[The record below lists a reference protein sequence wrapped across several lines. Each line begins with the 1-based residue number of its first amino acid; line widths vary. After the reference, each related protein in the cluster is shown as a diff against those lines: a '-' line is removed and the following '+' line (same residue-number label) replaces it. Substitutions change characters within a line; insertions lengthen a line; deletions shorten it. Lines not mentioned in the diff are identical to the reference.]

1 VLGFCPRFPPQ
12 IRELITV
19 IPEEPAILPVL
30 ERVYNFLPEV
40 TAMKTPAN
48 LYLRILFALA
58 SLAAYAIVFFL
69 LYPFAGPSIM
79 VLAAIPMIIV
89 GWLLGVRG
97 GLVFG
102 ILSVPANNIF
112 LRLMGVP
119 EGGGIIPH
127 LMAGFVFTLLGMS
140 IGRVK
145 QLVDQVN
152 KQAGEL
158 REERNILHEEMEKR
172 IKAEERLIHE
182 ALHDP
187 LTNLPNRRLLVN
199 RLEHAIQWN
208 KRHPDDKFALL
219 YLDFDRFKIINDSLG
234 HNVGDQLLIEMA
246 RRLRASVRAVDTI
259 ARLGGDEF
267 AILLEAFKSADEIL
281 TIVKRIQLNLSPPF
295 EAGENSIVMTA
306 SLGIVMDL
314 FQYANQEDIMRDA
327 DIAMYSAKVSGRN
340 RFKVFD
346 TSMRAEAEKVL
357 KLENSLR
364 KALEN
369 GEFRIYYQP
378 IFSLKQQQI
387 TGFEALLRWEH
398 PKKGLLHPADFIN
411 SAEESGLIV
420 PIGQWVLREAC
431 RQMKQW
437 QTQFSMEPPLSIS
450 VNLSS
455 RQFAQPD
462 LAEQI
467 AAILEETDL
476 PGASL
481 RLELTERTLIED
493 IETAAAKIEYLQAL
507 GIEVEIDDFG
517 TGYSSLGYLRRL
529 PVNNLKIDRSFIST
543 LGVNKSGIPIIR
555 AIIAMASSLDMKV
568 IAEGIETQEQMN
580 NLIKLNCDYG
590 QGFLLNKPG
599 DSQAAQALIKG
610 QFLKEKK

>member
-1 VLGFCPRFPPQ
+1 
-12 IRELITV
+12 
-19 IPEEPAILPVL
+19 
-30 ERVYNFLPEV
+30 
-40 TAMKTPAN
+40 MKIPAN
-48 LYLRILFALA
+48 LYLRIFLALA
-58 SLAAYAIVFFL
+58 SLAAYAIVFFF
-69 LYPFAGPSIM
+69 LYPLAGPTTM
-79 VLAAIPMIIV
+79 VLAVIPMIII

-102 ILSVPANNIF
+102 ILIVPANNIS
-112 LRLMGVP
+112 LRMMGVP
-119 EGGGIIPH
+119 EGGGMIPH
-127 LMAGFVFTLLGMS
+127 LMAGFVFTLIGM
-140 IGRVK
+140 IAGRIK

-152 KQAGEL
+152 KQAEEL
-158 REERNILHEEMEKR
+158 REERNILHDEMEKR
-172 IKAEERLIHE
+172 INAEERLIHE

-187 LTNLPNRRLLVN
+187 LTNLPNRRLLAN

-208 KRHPDDKFALL
+208 KRHIDDQFALL

-246 RRLRASVRAVDTI
+246 RRLKVSVRAVDTI

-267 AILLEAFKSADEIL
+267 AILLEAFKTADEIL
-281 TIVKRIQLNLSPPF
+281 TIVKRIQHNLSAPF
-295 EAGENSIVMTA
+295 EAGENSFVMTA
-306 SLGIVMDL
+306 SLGIVMNL
-314 FQYANQEDIMRDA
+314 FQYENQEDIMRDV
-327 DIAMYSAKVSGRN
+327 DIAMYSAKLSGRN

-346 TSMRAEAEKVL
+346 TSMRAEAENIL
-357 KLENSLR
+357 KLENSMR
-364 KALEN
+364 KAIEN
-369 GEFRIYYQP
+369 GEFRIHYQP
-378 IFSLKQQQI
+378 IFSLKKQQI

-462 LAEQI
+462 LAGKI
-467 AAILEETDL
+467 TAVLEETGL
-476 PGASL
+476 AGASL
-481 RLELTERTLIED
+481 LLELTETTLIED
-493 IETAAAKIEYLQAL
+493 IETAATKIEYLQTL
-507 GIEVEIDDFG
+507 GIGVEIDDFG

-543 LGVNKSGIPIIR
+543 LGVSKSGIPIIR
-555 AIIAMASSLDMKV
+555 AIIAMANSLDMKV

-580 NLIKLNCDYG
+580 NLIKLDCDFG
-590 QGFLLNKPG
+590 QGFLLNKPVDG
-599 DSQAAQALIKG
+599 QAAQALIKE
-610 QFLKEKK
+610 QFFKEKKQQSESTYL

>member
-1 VLGFCPRFPPQ
+1 
-12 IRELITV
+12 
-19 IPEEPAILPVL
+19 
-30 ERVYNFLPEV
+30 
-40 TAMKTPAN
+40 MKTPAN

>member
-1 VLGFCPRFPPQ
+1 
-12 IRELITV
+12 
-19 IPEEPAILPVL
+19 
-30 ERVYNFLPEV
+30 
-40 TAMKTPAN
+40 MKTPAN
-48 LYLRILFALA
+48 LYLRILLALA
-58 SLAAYAIVFFL
+58 SLAVYEIIFFL
-69 LYPFAGPSIM
+69 LYPLAGSATL
-79 VLAAIPMIIV
+79 VLAVIPMIIV

-97 GLVFG
+97 SLVFG
-102 ILSVPANNIF
+102 ILSVPANNIS
-112 LRLMGVP
+112 LRMVGMP

-127 LMAGFVFTLLGMS
+127 LMAGFVFMLIGM
-140 IGRVK
+140 IVGRMK
-145 QLVDQVN
+145 QLIDQVN
-152 KQAGEL
+152 KQAEEL

-208 KRHPDDKFALL
+208 KRHIDDKFALL

-246 RRLRASVRAVDTI
+246 RRLKVSVRAVDTI
-259 ARLGGDEF
+259 ARIGGDEF
-267 AILLEAFKSADEIL
+267 AILLEAFKTADEIL
-281 TIVKRIQLNLSPPF
+281 AIVKRIQHNLSAPF
-295 EAGENSIVMTA
+295 EIGENSIVITA
-306 SLGIVMDL
+306 SLGIVMNL
-314 FQYANQEDIMRDA
+314 FQYERQEDIMRDA

-346 TSMRAEAEKVL
+346 TSMRAEAENIL

-364 KALEN
+364 KAIEN
-369 GEFRIYYQP
+369 REFRIHYQP
-378 IFSLKQQQI
+378 IFSLKKQQI

-398 PKKGLLHPADFIN
+398 PENGLLYPADFIN

-420 PIGQWVLREAC
+420 PIGYWVLREAC
-431 RQMKQW
+431 LQMKQW

-462 LAEQI
+462 LAEQVT
-467 AAILEETDL
+467 AILEETGL
-476 PGASL
+476 PGTCL
-481 RLELTERTLIED
+481 LLELTETTLIED
-493 IETAAAKIEYLQAL
+493 IETAAAKIEYFQTL
-507 GIEVEIDDFG
+507 GIGVEIDDFG

-543 LGVNKSGIPIIR
+543 LGVSKSGIPIIR
-555 AIIAMASSLDMKV
+555 AIIAMANSLDMKV
-568 IAEGIETQEQMN
+568 IAEGIETQEQMK
-580 NLIKLNCDYG
+580 NLIKLDCDYG
-590 QGFLLNKPG
+590 QGFLLNKPV
-599 DSQAAQALIKG
+599 DSQTAQGLIKG

>member
-1 VLGFCPRFPPQ
+1 M
-12 IRELITV
+12 
-19 IPEEPAILPVL
+19 A
-30 ERVYNFLPEV
+30 
-40 TAMKTPAN
+40 AMKTPAN
-48 LYLRILFALA
+48 LYLRILLALA
-58 SLAAYAIVFFL
+58 SLAVYAIIFFFI
-69 LYPFAGPSIM
+69 YPLTGPATM
-79 VLAAIPMIIV
+79 VLAVIPMIII

-97 GLVFG
+97 SLVFG
-102 ILSVPANNIF
+102 ILSVPVNNMS
-112 LRLMGVP
+112 LRMMGVP
-119 EGGGIIPH
+119 EGGGMIPH
-127 LMAGFVFTLLGMS
+127 LMAGFVFTLIGM
-140 IGRVK
+140 IVGRIK
-145 QLVDQVN
+145 QLIDQVN
-152 KQAGEL
+152 KQAEEL

-208 KRHPDDKFALL
+208 KRHLDDKFALL

-234 HNVGDQLLIEMA
+234 HNIGDQLLIEMA
-246 RRLRASVRAVDTI
+246 RRLKVSVRAVDTI

-267 AILLEAFKSADEIL
+267 AILLEAFKTVEEVLA
-281 TIVKRIQLNLSPPF
+281 IVKRIQHNLSAPF
-295 EAGENSIVMTA
+295 EVGENSIVMTA
-306 SLGIVMDL
+306 SLGIVMNL
-314 FQYANQEDIMRDA
+314 FRYERQEDIMRDA

-346 TSMRAEAEKVL
+346 TSMRAEAENIL

-364 KALEN
+364 KAIEN
-369 GEFRIYYQP
+369 GEFRIQYQP
-378 IFSLKQQQI
+378 IFSLKKQQI
-387 TGFEALLRWEH
+387 TGFEALLRWKH

-411 SAEESGLIV
+411 AAEESGLIV

-462 LAEQI
+462 LAGQI
-467 AAILEETDL
+467 TAILEETGL
-476 PGASL
+476 SGASL
-481 RLELTERTLIED
+481 LLELTETTLIED
-493 IETAAAKIEYLQAL
+493 IETAAAKIEYLQTL
-507 GIEVEIDDFG
+507 GVGVEIDDFG

-543 LGVNKSGIPIIR
+543 LGVSKSGIPIIR
-555 AIIAMASSLDMKV
+555 AIIAMANSLDMKV

-580 NLIKLNCDYG
+580 NLIKLDCDYG
-590 QGFLLNKPG
+590 QGFLLNKPVDG
-599 DSQAAQALIKG
+599 QAAQALIKG
-610 QFLKEKK
+610 QFLKEKKQQSESIYL

>member
-1 VLGFCPRFPPQ
+1 
-12 IRELITV
+12 
-19 IPEEPAILPVL
+19 
-30 ERVYNFLPEV
+30 
-40 TAMKTPAN
+40 
-48 LYLRILFALA
+48 
-58 SLAAYAIVFFL
+58 
-69 LYPFAGPSIM
+69 M
-79 VLAAIPMIIV
+79 VLAVIPMIII

-102 ILSVPANNIF
+102 ILIVPANNIS
-112 LRLMGVP
+112 LRMMGVP
-119 EGGGIIPH
+119 EGGGMIPH
-127 LMAGFVFTLLGMS
+127 LMAGFVFTLIGM
-140 IGRVK
+140 IAGRIK

-152 KQAGEL
+152 KQAEEL
-158 REERNILHEEMEKR
+158 REERNILHDEMEKR
-172 IKAEERLIHE
+172 INAEERLIHE

-187 LTNLPNRRLLVN
+187 LTNLPNRRLLAN

-208 KRHPDDKFALL
+208 KRHIDDQFALL

-246 RRLRASVRAVDTI
+246 RRLKVSVRAVDTI

-267 AILLEAFKSADEIL
+267 AILLEAFKTADEIL
-281 TIVKRIQLNLSPPF
+281 TIVKRIQHNLSAPF
-295 EAGENSIVMTA
+295 EAGENSFVMTA
-306 SLGIVMDL
+306 SLGIVMNL
-314 FQYANQEDIMRDA
+314 FQYENQEDIMRDV
-327 DIAMYSAKVSGRN
+327 DIAMYSAKLSGRN

-346 TSMRAEAEKVL
+346 TSMRAEAENIL
-357 KLENSLR
+357 KLENSMR
-364 KALEN
+364 KAIEN
-369 GEFRIYYQP
+369 GEFRIHYQP
-378 IFSLKQQQI
+378 IFSLKKQQI

-462 LAEQI
+462 LAGKI
-467 AAILEETDL
+467 TAVLEETGL
-476 PGASL
+476 AGASL
-481 RLELTERTLIED
+481 LLELTETTLIED
-493 IETAAAKIEYLQAL
+493 IETAATKIEYLQTL
-507 GIEVEIDDFG
+507 GIGVEIDDFG

-543 LGVNKSGIPIIR
+543 LGVSKSGIPIIR
-555 AIIAMASSLDMKV
+555 AIIAMANSLDMKV

-580 NLIKLNCDYG
+580 NLIKLDCDFG
-590 QGFLLNKPG
+590 QGFLLNKPVDG
-599 DSQAAQALIKG
+599 QAAQALIKE
-610 QFLKEKK
+610 QFFKEKKQQSESTYL

>member
-1 VLGFCPRFPPQ
+1 MSIMVWRIKKVHQ
-12 IRELITV
+12 DSALI
-19 IPEEPAILPVL
+19 L
-30 ERVYNFLPEV
+30 

-48 LYLRILFALA
+48 LYLRILLALA
-58 SLAAYAIVFFL
+58 SLAAYAIAFFL
-69 LYPFAGPSIM
+69 IYPFAGTATL
-79 VLAAIPMIIV
+79 VLAVIPMIIV

-102 ILSVPANNIF
+102 ILSVPVNNIL
-112 LRLMGVP
+112 LRMMGVA
-119 EGGGIIPH
+119 EGGGITPH
-127 LMAGFVFTLLGMS
+127 LMAGFVFTLLSVSVG
-140 IGRVK
+140 GVK

-152 KQAGEL
+152 RQAEEL

-246 RRLRASVRAVDTI
+246 RRLKVSVRAVDTI

-267 AILLEAFKSADEIL
+267 AILLEAFKTSDEIL
-281 TIVKRIQLNLSPPF
+281 TIVKRIQLNLSVPF
-295 EAGENSIVMTA
+295 EVGENSIAMTA

-314 FQYANQEDIMRDA
+314 FQYENQEDIMRDA

-346 TSMRAEAEKVL
+346 ISMRAEVENIL

-369 GEFRIYYQP
+369 GEFRICYQP
-378 IFSLKQQQI
+378 VFSLKQQQI

-398 PKKGLLHPADFIN
+398 PEKGLLHPADFIN

-481 RLELTERTLIED
+481 LLELTETTLIED
-493 IETAAAKIEYLQAL
+493 IETAVAKIEHLQRL
-507 GIEVEIDDFG
+507 GIGVEIDDFG

-543 LGVNKSGIPIIR
+543 LGVSKSGIPIIR
-555 AIIAMASSLDMKV
+555 AIIAMANSLDMKV

-590 QGFLLNKPG
+590 QGFLLNKPV

-610 QFLKEKK
+610 KFMKEKK